1 MFGFGWGSGK
11 KRGLR
16 TWVLLMLRQSAKTG
30 AEIMDEME
38 SMSQGWWRPSPG
50 SIYPLLEDLVKEGVL
65 QKRPDGRYEL
75 SPGAREEV
83 GWPFGMP
90 SRGPQKVEDI
100 LREMNAFVS
109 YLEDRRQADASVLGA
124 HRDEL
129 QAIIQRLSSLSP

>member
-1 MFGFGWGSGK
+1 
-11 KRGLR
+11 
-16 TWVLLMLRQSAKTG
+16 MLRQSAKTG

-50 SIYPLLEDLVKEGVL
+50 SIYPLLEDLVKEGVV

-129 QAIIQRLSSLSP
+129 RAIIQRLSSLSH

>member
-50 SIYPLLEDLVKEGVL
+50 SIYPLLEELVKEGLV
-65 QKRPDGRYEL
+65 QKRTDGRYEL
-75 SPGAREEV
+75 SPAAREEV

-109 YLEDRRQADASVLGA
+109 YLEDRRQAEPSVLGT
-124 HRDEL
+124 HRGEL
-129 QAIIQRLSSLSP
+129 QAIIERLSSLSR